1 MRCVI
6 VVTFF
11 QLFTP
16 LFLSSVKIYKDNHAR
31 YTVYPPLISSPLLLK
46 EEEEIKNEE
55 NENGRS
61 TLLLDLSNHYF
72 NLNNFHQ
79 THNFSF
85 FYHLQEGQP
94 LLFTRY
100 RTFLI

>member
-1 MRCVI
+1 VL

-11 QLFTP
+11 QLLTP
-16 LFLSSVKIYKDNHAR
+16 LFLSSVKVHIDNQAK
-31 YTVYPPLISSPLLLK
+31 YAVYPALISSPLLLK
-46 EEEEIKNEE
+46 EEEEIKSEE
-55 NENGRS
+55 NQHGRS

-79 THNFSF
+79 PNFSF
-85 FYHLQEGQP
+85 FYHLQGQP

>member
-1 MRCVI
+1 MKCVL

-16 LFLSSVKIYKDNHAR
+16 LFLSNAKIHNDNKAK
-31 YTVYPPLISSPLLLK
+31 YAVYPALVSSPLLLK
-46 EEEEIKNEE
+46 EEQEIKSEE
-55 NENGRS
+55 NKHGRS
-61 TLLLDLSNHYF
+61 TLLFDLSNHYF

-79 THNFSF
+79 SSNFSF
-85 FYHLQEGQP
+85 FYHLQGQP

-100 RTFLI
+100 RTLLI